1 MIKNCNDFNAG
12 MQCLETLIGSSGY
25 EIVNKR
31 QASLAEVKLIKLQP
45 ELLPPH
51 LEKINI
57 RLEKMESMLMKHKFL
72 LIGEKAESQWP
83 LVLER
88 ALSSLG
94 KLQIL
99 SEQEVLQTVVQS
111 YYDILIIDAG
121 AVNDAVRLVSLLR
134 AQQPEAR
141 IVVATASPTWQRAR
155 EILQAGAA
163 DYIHKSLD
171 EKQLQSEIRA
181 VLETPLSR

>member
-1 MIKNCNDFNAG
+1 MIKNRNDFCAG
-12 MQCLETLIGSSGY
+12 IQCLETLIGSWGY
-25 EIVNKR
+25 EIVNKT
-31 QASLAEVKLIKLQP
+31 QASLEEVKLIKLQP
-45 ELLPPH
+45 ELQPPQ
-51 LEKINI
+51 LEDMSI
-57 RLEKMESMLMKHKFL
+57 RLKMESVLMKYKFL

-94 KLQIL
+94 KLQIV

-111 YYDILIIDAG
+111 HYDAIIIDAG
-121 AVNDAVRLVSLLR
+121 VVSDAAGLVSLLR
-134 AQQPEAR
+134 EQRPEAR

-181 VLETPLSR
+181 VLEPPPSR

>member
-1 MIKNCNDFNAG
+1 MIKYRNEFCAG
-12 MQCLETLIGSSGY
+12 IQSLEMLIGSWGP
-25 EIVNKR
+25 ELVNKT
-31 QASLAEVKLIKLQP
+31 QASFAEIKLIKLQP

-51 LEKINI
+51 LEKIDT
-57 RLEKMESMLMKHKFL
+57 RLEKMESVLMKYKFL

-88 ALSSLG
+88 ALFSLG
-94 KLQIL
+94 KLQIM

-111 YYDILIIDAG
+111 YYDAIIIDAG

-134 AQQPEAR
+134 EQQPEAR

-181 VLETPLSR
+181 VLGTPQSR

>member
-1 MIKNCNDFNAG
+1 MTKNGNDFYVG
-12 MQCLETLIGSSGY
+12 IQSLERLIGLWGC
-25 EIVNKR
+25 EIVNKT
-31 QASLAEVKLIKLQP
+31 QASLAELKLIKLQP
-45 ELLPPH
+45 ELQPPP

-57 RLEKMESMLMKHKFL
+57 RLEKMESVLMKYKFL

-88 ALSSLG
+88 ALFSLG
-94 KLQIL
+94 KLQIT
-99 SEQEVLQTVVQS
+99 SEQEVLQTAVQS

-121 AVNDAVRLVSLLR
+121 AVNDAVSLVSLLR
-134 AQQPEAR
+134 EQQPEAR